1 MLTKEQ
7 VKTLPVYTILSI
19 PSVEE
24 NVILGQEDFDEFEG
38 YEGRWVMGVSSNED
52 SGICY
57 LAPYEELMTA
67 SIVK

>member
-7 VKTLPVYTILSI
+7 VKTLPIHTILSI

-38 YEGRWVMGVSSNED
+38 YTGRWVMGVSCNED
-52 SGICY
+52 GGICY